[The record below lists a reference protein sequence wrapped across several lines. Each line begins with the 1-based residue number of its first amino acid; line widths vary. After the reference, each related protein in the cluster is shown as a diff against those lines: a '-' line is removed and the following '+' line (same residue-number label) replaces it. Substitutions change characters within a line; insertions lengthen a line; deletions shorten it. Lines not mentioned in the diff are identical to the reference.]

1 MLILKTIPSIQIIP
15 DSLNIAFRYIIPFN
29 PTNDSVGRQSRCPP
43 IKWEE
48 SETQWVWDLWKAEP
62 GLKPRFSDFHDFSCF
77 PKHRTEENRCMLLW
91 FPFCVW
97 TEGQR
102 NCKSQG
108 EKTVVD
114 PPWLL
119 WLRKSHSIS
128 MDFRHV
134 MRKYYPSE
142 SSAKF
147 LQYLATIS
155 LSFVSVSRPLF
166 RYLNHHQLTY
176 YVNRF
181 NFCGLLK
188 SSEGWHSG

>member
-1 MLILKTIPSIQIIP
+1 MTLWVDKADVPL
-15 DSLNIAFRYIIPFN
+15 LNGKNLRLSEFEICE
-29 PTNDSVGRQSRCPP
+29 RQSLD
-43 IKWEE
+43 
-48 SETQWVWDLWKAEP
+48 SNP
-62 GLKPRFSDFHDFSCF
+62 GFLIFMIFHASQNTAQKKTGVCYFGSHF
-77 PKHRTEENRCMLLW
+77 AY
-91 FPFCVW
+91 
-97 TEGQR
+97 GQR
-102 NCKSQG
+102 ARETANHRGKKQWWIH
-108 EKTVVD
+108 
-114 PPWLL
+114 PWLL